1 MIWNEILCL
10 GDSLTTGARDRY
22 RRSYPMELAKI
33 LTDKTGEF
41 YFCHDYGVCGDT
53 SSDLLRRIW
62 NIAKSNQN
70 ARIAIVMIG
79 TNDTQINIPKHI
91 YKDNLRQ
98 IISTLSLYC
107 MNIIVSKLPSLGFT
121 PLYINNTSNIEVYN
135 NTIDELSEEMN
146 VTLCDMSGTEEY
158 YIDGVHYTH
167 EGYNILANI
176 FADKIL
182 KLQHVE
188 DQE

>member
-10 GDSLTTGARDRY
+10 GVSLTTGARDRY

-91 YKDNLRQ
+91 YKDNLKKLGKKDSRKL
-98 IISTLSLYC
+98 TLGLRLTLAC
-107 MNIIVSKLPSLGFT
+107 PNLGFRQRK
-121 PLYINNTSNIEVYN
+121 
-135 NTIDELSEEMN
+135 
-146 VTLCDMSGTEEY
+146 
-158 YIDGVHYTH
+158 
-167 EGYNILANI
+167 
-176 FADKIL
+176 F
-182 KLQHVE
+182 
-188 DQE
+188 